1 MDILTRYSGLR
12 NKDALARKVS
22 WKRLREEYGD
32 HPFSPREVNELRLLL
47 LDEPDPDV
55 RTTGIICLD
64 QMLHSPTPAPE
75 EGFHDWL
82 FHSFRQTRGEGK
94 QATKHSLVVTVCDDA
109 YVRDVQALVEVA
121 RRLPSDRYSQTV
133 FRHVA
138 LQSPDWADV
147 GLNRAEAI
155 CFIGRPS
162 MFKDCRIIDHFP
174 SDLRFSI
181 EPPDV
186 DEPEGFFRVSQNRPK
201 AGRLMYPTTEDSLR
215 RHDHAIVQR
224 FVIRM
229 GGRDV
234 TVVVIAGGS
243 SVGTL
248 GAAQWASAFEWGAA
262 RRNEFARVAGLD
274 AIDSSTRIEA
284 FLTVSARVH
293 KPARPWRPEIEE
305 RGLFLHKSR
314 NLLKVPARI
323 SVATDSGSVQNAND
337 VRYLLFDDDEME
349 FGTVDYAAAVA
360 VCVKYCIDEQP
371 EMSIKDL
378 VSDQRLWPK
387 GICPVKGGA
396 CTFFR
401 DHLQRRS
408 FNGIIEVG
416 ASSLQLKLDNCK
428 IAVIPAQSS
437 ASSMMVRTA

>member
-1 MDILTRYSGLR
+1 
-12 NKDALARKVS
+12 
-22 WKRLREEYGD
+22 
-32 HPFSPREVNELRLLL
+32 
-47 LDEPDPDV
+47 
-55 RTTGIICLD
+55 
-64 QMLHSPTPAPE
+64 
-75 EGFHDWL
+75 
-82 FHSFRQTRGEGK
+82 
-94 QATKHSLVVTVCDDA
+94 
-109 YVRDVQALVEVA
+109 
-121 RRLPSDRYSQTV
+121 
-133 FRHVA
+133 
-138 LQSPDWADV
+138 
-147 GLNRAEAI
+147 
-155 CFIGRPS
+155 
-162 MFKDCRIIDHFP
+162 
-174 SDLRFSI
+174 
-181 EPPDV
+181 
-186 DEPEGFFRVSQNRPK
+186 
-201 AGRLMYPTTEDSLR
+201 
-215 RHDHAIVQR
+215 
-224 FVIRM
+224 
-229 GGRDV
+229 
-234 TVVVIAGGS
+234 
-243 SVGTL
+243 
-248 GAAQWASAFEWGAA
+248 
-262 RRNEFARVAGLD
+262 
-274 AIDSSTRIEA
+274 
-284 FLTVSARVH
+284 VH